1 MEQNYILKWGWR
13 EQKVREAREGL
24 MKTVDQGGIVSTF
37 FSLKVLKPSNL
48 GTLQVVQWLKVCAFT
63 AEGTGFIPGEGTKIP
78 HSRRQKSS
86 SNNKKTQYPRGAKF
100 HLT

>member
-13 EQKVREAREGL
+13 EQIVREAREGL

-48 GTLQVVQWLKVCAFT
+48 GTL
-63 AEGTGFIPGEGTKIP
+63 
-78 HSRRQKSS
+78 
-86 SNNKKTQYPRGAKF
+86 
-100 HLT
+100 

>member
-48 GTLQVVQWLKVCAFT
+48 GTL
-63 AEGTGFIPGEGTKIP
+63 
-78 HSRRQKSS
+78 
-86 SNNKKTQYPRGAKF
+86 
-100 HLT
+100 